1 MSTMNMTPKNLAIL
15 AALGIAAYWFVSR
28 RARAAT
34 TAGPVR
40 YSRTATG
47 GNTSNAP
54 PKPNLL
60 TGVIAGMDAYI
71 NGSSS
76 QVTQMP
82 ASVDGDPTNSPSSYQ
97 VGAWNPDD
105 INGLY

>member
-1 MSTMNMTPKNLAIL
+1 MSTMNMKPQNLAIL
-15 AALGIAAYWFVSR
+15 AALGIAAYWFMTR
-28 RARAAT
+28 RARATT

-40 YSRTATG
+40 YARAATG

-54 PKPNLL
+54 PKPNVL
-60 TGVIAGMDAYI
+60 TGVLAGMDAYL

-97 VGAWNPDD
+97 AGAFEG
-105 INGLY
+105 INGMY